1 MARPRRQWSLD
12 EKARIVAAVEA
23 RVAEGA
29 SIKAACVEHGIRDVL
44 FYAWRRGTN
53 NARVVRDVQR
63 SRKEARRAAAR
74 KAAATRAR
82 NGHAHAEVASSIKA
96 SSSSRILPAW
106 DVVNNRHFL
115 AVMMNGDS
123 VLLVP
128 ADDLTEAMAA
138 LAALRA

>member
-1 MARPRRQWSLD
+1 MARHRRQWSLD

-23 RVAEGA
+23 KVAEGS
-29 SIKAACVEHGIRDVL
+29 SIKAACSEHGIRDGHY
-44 FYAWRRGTN
+44 FAWRRGAE
-53 NARVVRDVQR
+53 NARVFRENQKA
-63 SRKEARRAAAR
+63 RKEARSTAA
-74 KAAATRAR
+74 KKSAATRAR

-96 SSSSRILPAW
+96 SSNSRILPAW

-115 AVMMNGDS
+115 AVTMNGDS

-138 LAALRA
+138 LAALRG